1 MEPPV
6 NLFARRTAE
15 LDELVSKHL
24 DAGSLDEASA
34 TVFDGI
40 IDGWHREAR
49 SQLDAQHAR
58 AKADSA
64 ARLTAADEAL
74 RIIDERLAALREQR
88 DAINQRLHDA
98 ETLLLGNGI
107 DPATMYAVPRSTPA
121 ATRSVATDPPDSAAI
136 CQGDDGN
143 SRSDDLPDAA

>member
-6 NLFARRTAE
+6 NLFAQRTAE

-64 ARLTAADEAL
+64 ARLTAAEEAL
-74 RIIDERLAALREQR
+74 RIIDERLAGATGAARRDQPAAARRR
-88 DAINQRLHDA
+88 DAPPRQRHRPRNHVCGAPINPGRDAFRGHGPPGLRGDPSGRRRKRSQRR
-98 ETLLLGNGI
+98 
-107 DPATMYAVPRSTPA
+107 PS
-121 ATRSVATDPPDSAAI
+121 
-136 CQGDDGN
+136 
-143 SRSDDLPDAA
+143 